1 MSYYYVLNV
10 YLDHYIPGIYL
21 CTRLLNIIYTQQ
33 HCPIKENRRES
44 PRI

>member
-1 MSYYYVLNV
+1 MSN
-10 YLDHYIPGIYL
+10 LDHYIPGIYL

-33 HCPIKENRRES
+33 HCPIKENARES